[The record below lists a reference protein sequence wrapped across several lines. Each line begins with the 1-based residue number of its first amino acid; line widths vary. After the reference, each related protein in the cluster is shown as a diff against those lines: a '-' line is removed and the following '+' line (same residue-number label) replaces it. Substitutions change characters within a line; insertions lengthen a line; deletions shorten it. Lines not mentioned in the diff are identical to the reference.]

1 MLEKDRIMEIPDK
14 QRMERQESL
23 AREHTAEYQAALK
36 RAATLDVPQVYSSS
50 SYGTF
55 TEIAGGVEFHRV
67 DEEDAPILSSR
78 RKERWDELVRRLFH
92 RDDSGQMVLR
102 P

>member
-1 MLEKDRIMEIPDK
+1 MEIPAK

-23 AREHTAEYQAALK
+23 AREHTEEYKAALR
-36 RAATLDVPQVYSSS
+36 RAAALNVPQAHSPSG
-50 SYGTF
+50 YGTF
-55 TEIAGGVEFHRV
+55 TGTDSGGENSGGFR
-67 DEEDAPILSSR
+67 EEVPVLTSR
-78 RKERWDELVRRLFH
+78 MRRESWDELVRRLFH